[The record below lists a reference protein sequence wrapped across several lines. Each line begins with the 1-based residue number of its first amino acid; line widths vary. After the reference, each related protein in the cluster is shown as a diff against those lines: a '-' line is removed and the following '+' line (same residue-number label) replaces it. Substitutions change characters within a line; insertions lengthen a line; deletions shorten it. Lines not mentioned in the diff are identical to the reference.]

1 MGFEKGCRPVKNFTI
16 LAEHESETNT
26 NYIQMKKSLL
36 KITSVLSMVILYAF
50 SASAQSF
57 EGVIEFKKQTTT
69 DTTNFVYYVKG
80 NNVKIDEIGSKS
92 HKVEGTFLIDMEAK
106 TMMSLNIE
114 RKLYMTNNNPPA
126 PTIKGSCVVK
136 KGQNV
141 KNLQGYK
148 CTEYTVTNQEEGI
161 IITYWLADGKFTFF
175 EKMLRQLNRKD
186 KSSVYFLQI
195 PDTKN
200 MFPMLSIQTD
210 LSGKETTKLEVTK
223 ITKKELDP
231 ALFEIPKGYNKFEK

>member
-1 MGFEKGCRPVKNFTI
+1 
-16 LAEHESETNT
+16 
-26 NYIQMKKSLL
+26 MKKSLL
-36 KITSVLSMVILYAF
+36 KIVSVVTILIAF
-50 SASAQSF
+50 ANHASAQAF
-57 EGVIEFKKQTTT
+57 EGVIEFKKQTPT
-69 DTTNFVYYVKG
+69 DTTNYVYYVKN

-92 HKVEGTFLIDMEAK
+92 HKVEGTFLVNMDEK
-106 TMMSLNIE
+106 TMLSLNHE
-114 RKLYMTNNNPPA
+114 RKLYMTNNNPAA
-126 PTIKGSCVVK
+126 PTIKGTCVVK

-148 CTEYTVTNQEEGI
+148 CAEYVVTNQEEGV

-195 PDTKN
+195 QDVKN

-210 LSGKETTKLEVTK
+210 LAGKETGKLEVTK
-223 ITKKELDP
+223 ITKKEIDP
-231 ALFEIPKGYNKFEK
+231 AMFEIPKGYNKFEK

>member
-1 MGFEKGCRPVKNFTI
+1 
-16 LAEHESETNT
+16 
-26 NYIQMKKSLL
+26 MKKSLL
-36 KITSVLSMVILYAF
+36 KIASVVALICAYAF

-57 EGVIEFKKQTTT
+57 EGVIEFKKQSST
-69 DTTNFVYYVKG
+69 DTTNYIYYVKG

-92 HKVEGTFLIDMEAK
+92 RKVEGTFLVDMDDK
-106 TMMSLNIE
+106 TMMSLNHE
-114 RKLYMTNNNPPA
+114 RKLYMTNNNPAA
-126 PTIKGSCVVK
+126 PVIKGTCVVK

-148 CTEYTVTNQEEGI
+148 CQEYTVTNQEEGV

-200 MFPMLSIQTD
+200 MFPMLSVQTD
-210 LSGKETTKLEVTK
+210 LSGKETSKLEVTK
-223 ITKKELDP
+223 ITKKELDQSMF
-231 ALFEIPKGYNKFEK
+231 AIPQGYNKFEK

>member
-1 MGFEKGCRPVKNFTI
+1 
-16 LAEHESETNT
+16 
-26 NYIQMKKSLL
+26 MKKSLL
-36 KITSVLSMVILYAF
+36 KIISVVITVIAF
-50 SASAQSF
+50 AATASAQAF
-57 EGVIEFKKQTTT
+57 EGVIEFKKQTAT
-69 DTTNFVYYVKG
+69 DTTNYVYYVKN

-92 HKVEGTFLIDMEAK
+92 RKVEGTFLVNMDEK
-106 TMMSLNIE
+106 TMISLNHE
-114 RKLYMTNNNPPA
+114 RKLYMTNTNPPT
-126 PTIKGSCVVK
+126 PVVKGTCVVK

-148 CTEYTVTNQEEGI
+148 CVEYIVTNQEEGT

-195 PDTKN
+195 SDVKN

-210 LSGKETTKLEVTK
+210 LTGKEIGKLEVTK
-223 ITKKELDP
+223 ITKKEIDP
-231 ALFEIPKGYNKFEK
+231 SMYEIPKGYNKFEK

>member
-1 MGFEKGCRPVKNFTI
+1 
-16 LAEHESETNT
+16 
-26 NYIQMKKSLL
+26 MKKSLL
-36 KITSVLSMVILYAF
+36 KIASVLTIMVAAAF

-57 EGVIEFKKQTTT
+57 EGIIEFKKQTNT
-69 DTTNFVYYVKG
+69 DTTNYVYYIKD
-80 NNVKIDEIGSKS
+80 NNIKIDELGSTS
-92 HKVEGTFLIDMEAK
+92 HKVAGTFLIDLDAK
-106 TMMSLNIE
+106 TMRSLMHE
-114 RKLYMTNNNPPA
+114 RKMYMDNNNPPA
-126 PTIKGSCVVK
+126 PVIKGQCVVK

-148 CTEYTVTNQEEGI
+148 CQEYVVTNQEENT

-210 LSGKETTKLEVTK
+210 LTGKQSVKLEVTK
-223 ITKKELDP
+223 ITKKELD
-231 ALFEIPKGYNKFEK
+231 ASMFEVPKGYNKFEK